1 MDDGSIAINL
11 EETWCALY
19 LESIPWIDASKN
31 HLQILAYDLSLS
43 KALSISFAINR
54 RHGTGGVA
62 TSYST

>member
-1 MDDGSIAINL
+1 MALMDDASIAINL

-43 KALSISFAINR
+43 QALSISLC
-54 RHGTGGVA
+54 
-62 TSYST
+62 Y